1 MATVNFNLPS
11 PYESEMADIARRQRM
26 AELMQQQAFQ
36 PAETFSYGG
45 IQARTSP
52 LTGIAK
58 ALQGYTSMKMQK
70 DLANEQKALGEKY
83 RTQSAEEGSQFLSA
97 LRGTP
102 ATKGTEG
109 VKEYDYKPN
118 AFDLEQNPQLL
129 SNLNLQQQADVDL
142 DQMPTL
148 TSPAQKGLAP
158 QPAVGPDLARA
169 LQLSMGSVNPMVQSA
184 GGSLLATMTK
194 PKEVKWEK
202 AELPQPDGSVKTG
215 WVDVNSPNPAT
226 TFVSGGNK
234 EPELVRQDTGR
245 EIITLNKTTGQRVT
259 NIPSIT
265 KDVDVNTAATLAQ
278 TQANADRAFNNL
290 SVFQKADLANRA
302 RQLGISERQLFLN
315 EYQAQNPAMSF
326 QETDGGAMAFN
337 PRTGTATPV
346 LTPAGTPLQS
356 SRPLTESQGK
366 ATNFATR
373 ANEADQ
379 ILNNIG
385 QGGAVQPGLL
395 KRAGESIPF
404 VGAGVGSM
412 LNVTQSPQQQQVE
425 QAQRNFV
432 NAILRQESGAAIGK
446 DEFASAQAQYFPQP
460 GDSAEVIA
468 QKAANRRSQIAGLSV
483 QAGPGIQRASQ
494 MQQQTQQPMRAKNP
508 TTGQEIIST
517 DGGKTWKPV
526 QGAQ

>member
-11 PYESEMADIARRQRM
+11 PYESEMADIARRQKM
-26 AELMQQQAFQ
+26 AEIMQQQAFQ
-36 PAETFSYGG
+36 PAETFSYNG

-58 ALQGYTSMKMQK
+58 ALQGYMAVKMQK
-70 DLANEQKALGEKY
+70 DLANEQKGLGEKY
-83 RTQSAEEGSQFLSA
+83 RKQSAEEGEQFLNA
-97 LRGTP
+97 LQGTP
-102 ATKGTEG
+102 ARPGVPGMARQENVQLNADDFADNPKIMENLDEQQRAALQLGVYPKTTILAQPGTP
-109 VKEYDYKPN
+109 DI
-118 AFDLEQNPQLL
+118 
-129 SNLNLQQQADVDL
+129 
-142 DQMPTL
+142 
-148 TSPAQKGLAP
+148 PAGK
-158 QPAVGPDLARA
+158 PDLALARQLAMRA
-169 LQLSMGSVNPMVQSA
+169 QYNPTVQSA
-184 GGSLLATMTK
+184 GGALLATLLK
-194 PKEVKWEK
+194 PKEANWKEIKLPTANGGERVGVVDMNAPDPIATFREGGVKVAKTEYINVGGTMIPRTGYEQNN
-202 AELPQPDGSVKTG
+202 APIERTVSPDT
-215 WVDVNSPNPAT
+215 
-226 TFVSGGNK
+226 
-234 EPELVRQDTGR
+234 R
-245 EIITLNKTTGQRVT
+245 
-259 NIPSIT
+259 
-265 KDVDVNTAATLAQ
+265 ATLEQAQ
-278 TQANADRAFNNL
+278 AISDRAFNNL

-302 RQLGISERQLFLN
+302 RQLGISERQLFLS
-315 EYQAQNPAMSF
+315 EYQAKNPAMSF
-326 QETDGGAMAFN
+326 QETEGGAMAFN

-366 ATNFATR
+366 ATTFSIR

-468 QKAANRRSQIAGLSV
+468 QKAANRRSQIAGLLV
-483 QAGPGIQRASQ
+483 QAGPGIQRAQ
-494 MQQQTQQPMRAKNP
+494 QTQQQTQQPMRAKNP

>member
-11 PYESEMADIARRQRM
+11 PYESELADIARRQKM

-45 IQARTSP
+45 IQARISP
-52 LTGIAK
+52 LTGLAK
-58 ALQGYTSMKMQK
+58 ALQGYMAVKTQK
-70 DLANEQKALGEKY
+70 DLADEQKGLGEKY

-109 VKEYDYKPN
+109 VKEYDYKPT

-169 LQLSMGSVNPMVQSA
+169 LELSMKSVNPMVQSA

-234 EPELVRQDTGR
+234 PPELVRQDTGK
-245 EIITLNKTTGQRVT
+245 EIITLNKTTGQRVD
-259 NIPSIT
+259 NVPSIT
-265 KDVDVNTAATLAQ
+265 KNVDVNTAATLAQ

-302 RQLGISERQLFLN
+302 RQLGINERQLFLN

-326 QETDGGAMAFN
+326 QETEGGAMAFN
-337 PRTGTATPV
+337 PRTGKATPV

-356 SRPLTESQGK
+356 SKPLTESQGK
-366 ATNFATR
+366 ATTFATR
-373 ANEADQ
+373 AAEADE
-379 ILNNIG
+379 ILNTVG
-385 QGGAVQPGLL
+385 QGGKVQPGLM

-404 VGAGVGSM
+404 VGEGLGTI
-412 LNVTQSPQQQQVE
+412 LNATQSSEQQQVE

-432 NAILRQESGAAIGK
+432 NAILRQESGASISPS
-446 DEFASAQAQYFPQP
+446 EFASAQKQYFPQP
-460 GDSAEVIA
+460 GEDAETIL
-468 QKAANRRSQIAGLSV
+468 QKAANRRTAIAGMKV
-483 QAGPGIQRASQ
+483 QAGPGMQR
-494 MQQQTQQPMRAKNP
+494 MQNLRNEEDQAALEWANANPNDPRAAAIKRRL
-508 TTGQEIIST
+508 GQ
-517 DGGKTWKPV
+517 
-526 QGAQ
+526 

>member
-11 PYESEMADIARRQRM
+11 PYESELADIARRQKM

-58 ALQGYTSMKMQK
+58 ALQGYMAVKTQK

-83 RTQSAEEGSQFLSA
+83 RTQSAEEGKQFINA
-97 LRGTP
+97 LQGAPAQPGT
-102 ATKGTEG
+102 AG
-109 VKEYDYKPN
+109 VEPISFKLQSRDFED
-118 AFDLEQNPQLL
+118 NPQLMEVL
-129 SNLNLQQQADVDL
+129 DEQQKAAMQLGVAPEGKL
-142 DQMPTL
+142 Y
-148 TSPAQKGLAP
+148 AQPGAP
-158 QPAVGPDLARA
+158 NIPQGKPDLALARQLAMRA
-169 LQLSMGSVNPMVQSA
+169 QYNPTVQSA
-184 GGSLLATMTK
+184 GGALLATLLK
-194 PKEVKWEK
+194 PKEANWKEIK
-202 AELPQPDGSVKTG
+202 LPTAAGGERVGVVDMNAPDPIATFREGGAKGAKTEYINIGGSMIPRTG
-215 WVDVNSPNPAT
+215 YEQSTAPITRTVSP
-226 TFVSGGNK
+226 
-234 EPELVRQDTGR
+234 DT
-245 EIITLNKTTGQRVT
+245 
-259 NIPSIT
+259 S
-265 KDVDVNTAATLAQ
+265 ATLAQ
-278 TQANADRAFNNL
+278 TQAIADRAYNGL

-302 RQLGISERQLFLN
+302 RQLGISERQLFLS

-326 QETDGGAMAFN
+326 QETEGGAMAFN

-356 SRPLTESQGK
+356 SKPLTESQGK
-366 ATNFATR
+366 ATTFATR
-373 ANEADQ
+373 AAEADE
-379 ILNNIG
+379 ILNTIG

-483 QAGPGIQRASQ
+483 QAGPGIQR

-517 DGGKTWKPV
+517 DGGKTWKPA